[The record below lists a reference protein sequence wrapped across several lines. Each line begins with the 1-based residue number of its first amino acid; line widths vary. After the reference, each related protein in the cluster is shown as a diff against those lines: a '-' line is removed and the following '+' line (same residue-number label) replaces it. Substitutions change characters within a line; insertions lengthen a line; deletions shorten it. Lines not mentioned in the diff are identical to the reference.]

1 MGENW
6 LDYIVEA
13 GRRCL
18 AKNGLLFIAETTKSR
33 SGRLSRL
40 RKIIKERGLEIY
52 SGEERGD
59 FTLLR
64 RENFDSVLSPRFP
77 VKLNEM
83 ITKLTS
89 MEASSA

>member
-6 LDYIVEA
+6 LDYVIEA

-40 RKIIKERGLEIY
+40 RKIIKERGFEIY

-64 RENFDSVLSPRFP
+64 RENFDSVLSPRLP

-89 MEASSA
+89 MDASSA

>member
-6 LDYIVEA
+6 LDYIIEA
-13 GRRCL
+13 GKRCL

-40 RKIIKERGLEIY
+40 RKIIKERGFEIY

-89 MEASSA
+89 IEASSA

>member
-6 LDYIVEA
+6 LDYIIEA

-40 RKIIKERGLEIY
+40 RKIIKERGFEIY

>member
-6 LDYIVEA
+6 LDCIIEA
-13 GRRCL
+13 GRRGL

-40 RKIIKERGLEIY
+40 RKIIKERGFEIY

-64 RENFDSVLSPRFP
+64 RENFDSVLSPSFP
-77 VKLNEM
+77 
-83 ITKLTS
+83 
-89 MEASSA
+89 

>member
-6 LDYIVEA
+6 LDYIIEA

-18 AKNGLLFIAETTKSR
+18 AKNGLLFIAETTKSH

-40 RKIIKERGLEIY
+40 RKIIKERGFEIY

-64 RENFDSVLSPRFP
+64 RENFDSVLSPRLP

>member
-6 LDYIVEA
+6 LDYIIEA

-18 AKNGLLFIAETTKSR
+18 AKNGQLFIAETTKSR

-40 RKIIKERGLEIY
+40 RKIIKERGFEIY

>member
-6 LDYIVEA
+6 LDYIIKT

-18 AKNGLLFIAETTKSR
+18 AKNGLLFTAETTKSR

-40 RKIIKERGLEIY
+40 RKIIKERGFEIY